1 MEESPD
7 VSHFA
12 LGLMTD
18 GVVVVASAGDVVKA
32 APVEAGQFYHQLI
45 RAKSGHKFNSELL

>member
-1 MEESPD
+1 MEESSD

-45 RAKSGHKFNSELL
+45 RAKSGH